1 MNKVCQPSPPVRKHR
16 RGKGTSSHETSKLEA
31 KLDDLVTLLKS
42 TRAMPA
48 AVNFKVIRGP
58 GYAGRIDHGEYTTS
72 DSPTSEEGGFYSSIT
87 TSPSD
92 QALPDGSGYEP
103 VFRLAREPR
112 DQDAELFLDRF
123 RCQFVKSLPFVIL
136 SPSITARRLRQER
149 PFLWLAIMVVAS
161 KDYSLQKS
169 MSEAARSI
177 FAGEAFGKGT
187 RSMDLLLAILV
198 YTVVSN
204 CQRHSQI
211 ALKIDSIH

>member
-1 MNKVCQPSPPVRKHR
+1 
-16 RGKGTSSHETSKLEA
+16 
-31 KLDDLVTLLKS
+31 
-42 TRAMPA
+42 MPA